1 MKHRVDSWFLLPA
14 IVLVAACSAREGSG
28 SRGVTSEQGPTVAL
42 RTATPPRARTV
53 LETAEPT
60 APAWERKIPSVTER
74 PELDPARPFAT
85 QR

>member
-1 MKHRVDSWFLLPA
+1 MKHRGDSWLLLLA

-28 SRGVTSEQGPTVAL
+28 SAGVTSQQGPTVAL
-42 RTATPPRARTV
+42 RTATPPHVRTV

-60 APAWERKIPSVTER
+60 APAWERKIPSITER
-74 PELDPARPFAT
+74 PEFDPARPFAT